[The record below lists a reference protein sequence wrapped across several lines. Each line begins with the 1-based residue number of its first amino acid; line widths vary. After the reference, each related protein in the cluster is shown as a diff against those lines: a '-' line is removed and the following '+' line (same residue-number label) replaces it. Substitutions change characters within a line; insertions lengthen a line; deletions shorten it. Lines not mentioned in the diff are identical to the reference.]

1 MKSIAPAHQLK
12 IVGKPGYDYSQYYSL
27 KNKCIVQEL
36 SNTRSA
42 NTAHNGPGPGGQSD
56 APEFALSKYDAI
68 SIAWCRWPS
77 DAVVDYQCVWYAVDN
92 LRTLRLQLV
101 FQDSCDGWAD
111 QRGTR

>member
-1 MKSIAPAHQLK
+1 MTIHSTILLK
-12 IVGKPGYDYSQYYSL
+12 KISVSS
-27 KNKCIVQEL
+27 KNYPIRAVPTE
-36 SNTRSA
+36 
-42 NTAHNGPGPGGQSD
+42 PGPGGQSD